1 MATQTWQPGKL
12 YQPGALVR
20 PLTAPS
26 VVQSAPTN
34 GDFESGNSGWTLGS
48 GFTIDEFGAGASFD
62 GTFSLQFDD
71 TTGTGPPT
79 VSTNDNVVPI
89 SPGQITTA
97 QCQVQQGASSSGQ
110 AGAGLLLNYYDSG
123 MTLLLQVL
131 GTVIDSGSGGEWKTA
146 TVTGAAPAGAA
157 TMELGIYAFRVSGS
171 HPLYVDTVSW
181 DYAYTNA
188 PDGLIFKAVQANAG
202 FSGSAEPSW
211 PSTVGLQVVDNEV
224 TWEAVL
230 TSRVV
235 YETHPIFKSAS
246 SEPTWPTSVGGTVLD
261 GSIIWEAVSRRITD
275 AKCPQ
280 SKVVAIAASKVFA
293 ADGDIIAFSATVNPL
308 DWSTPNDAGYLP
320 FGLNTYG
327 DAPVAVLGL
336 YRSNLVAFNNKAFQ
350 MWQVDQDPANMAFLD
365 ALPIGSTEPR
375 AATPQANDLLFL
387 NPVGVRNVSIAG
399 ASTNLQAGG
408 VGQPVDTLVKAEI
421 KAGTYTPIALLY
433 PAAGQTWYI
442 FGPQA
447 FVLTINKTRSASWS
461 RYVFPE
467 AITDYTLDG
476 NDLLLRT
483 ASHHVWRVSE
493 DALEDDM
500 YSEPD
505 PVFFTVTGGQGLG
518 VGSSTYTGAAQA
530 DVLGLGFGAISAD
543 TTGLSVL
550 QLYTFGNPSPASSIT
565 MTATGDPGASAF
577 TSISFTDKNSVV
589 RTFTAA
595 SATTNVP
602 FDGNRE
608 WVWTVSADLFA
619 DGGTYLVTVIL

>member
-20 PLTAPS
+20 PLTTPP
-26 VVQSAPTN
+26 VVQSAPDN
-34 GDFESGNSGWTLGS
+34 ADFEAGDDGWTLGS
-48 GFTIDEFGAGASFD
+48 GFTIDEFGAGTSFD
-62 GTFSLQFDD
+62 GTFSLQFDE
-71 TTGTGPPT
+71 TTPT
-79 VSTNDNVVPI
+79 TPNTTVNENVVPVT
-89 SPGQITTA
+89 PGQTTTA

-110 AGAGLLLNYYDSG
+110 AGAGLLLNYYDDA
-123 MTLLLQVL
+123 MMLLSQVL
-131 GTVIDSGSGGEWKTA
+131 GTVVDSGSSGEWRTA
-146 TVTGAAPAGAA
+146 TVTGNAPPGAA
-157 TMELGIYAFRVSGS
+157 FLELGIYAFRLSGS
-171 HPLYVDTVSW
+171 DPLYVDTVSW
-181 DYAYTNA
+181 DYTYTNS
-188 PDGLIFKAVQANAG
+188 PDGLIFKAVQTNSG
-202 FSGSAEPSW
+202 FSGSVEPAW
-211 PSTVGLQVVDNEV
+211 PATVGLQVVDNQV

-235 YETHPIFKSAS
+235 YETHPIFKSDDT
-246 SEPTWPTSVGGTVLD
+246 EPTWPTSIGGTVLD
-261 GSIIWEAVSRRITD
+261 GTIIWEAVSRRITD

-280 SKVVAIAASKVFA
+280 SKVVAIAASKIFA
-293 ADGDIIAFSATVNPL
+293 ADDDIIAFSATVNPL

-327 DAPVAVLGL
+327 DSPVAVLGL

-408 VGQPVDTLVKAEI
+408 VGQPIDALVKAEI

-467 AITDYTLDG
+467 AITDYTLRG

-483 ASHHVWRVSE
+483 AGDHVWLVSE
-493 DALEDDM
+493 DALADDM
-500 YSEPD
+500 YSVPD
-505 PVFFTVTGGQGLG
+505 PVFFTLTAGQGLG
-518 VGSSTYTGAAQA
+518 VGSSTYTGAGDAGI
-530 DVLGLGFGAISAD
+530 LGLGFGGVSAD
-543 TTGLSVL
+543 TTGLPVA
-550 QLYTFGNPSPASSIT
+550 QFYTFGNPSPASSLT
-565 MTATGDPGASAF
+565 LTALGDPGADAF
-577 TSISFTDKNSVV
+577 TSISFTDKNSIL
-589 RTFTAA
+589 RTFDPAD
-595 SATTNVP
+595 STTNVP

-608 WVWTVSADLFA
+608 WVWTVSAELFA
-619 DGGTYLVTVIL
+619 QGDTYLVTVVP